1 MQSPY
6 PLQILS
12 VLLFLFFSQIC
23 NSQRPDNNF
32 SVNIGLQTSV
42 GPTVEGEIK
51 SEIQNL
57 YVQYFPYKRYRNPAL
72 RIRIN
77 YIYHISEIFG
87 LGIESGLTVHYS
99 EKYYDGV
106 YRTTIAIPVMFKI
119 SAGKQIKDKARLDL
133 SLLGGYNYL
142 NIDQFPYRDKG
153 GFMCDIQLGYKFR
166 SRASLSIG
174 YELQV
179 DNDSYIHVPVT
190 PSSYNIQE
198 TFKYQQKRRQIF
210 FSFGLVF

>member
-1 MQSPY
+1 MRSPY

-23 NSQRPDNNF
+23 NSRRRNNDF

-77 YIYHISEIFG
+77 NTYHISEIFG
-87 LGIESGLTVHYS
+87 LGFESGLTVHYS
-99 EKYYDGV
+99 EKYFDGV
-106 YRTTIAIPVMFKI
+106 YRTTIAIPIMLKI
-119 SAGKQIKDKARLDL
+119 CAGKQIKDKARLDL
-133 SLLGGYNYL
+133 SFLGGYNYL
-142 NIDQFPYRDKG
+142 NIDQFPYRDMG
-153 GFMCDIQLGYKFR
+153 GFIYDIQLGCKFR

-179 DNDSYIHVPVT
+179 DNDSYIHVPAT

-198 TFKYQQKRRQIF
+198 TFKYQQKRRQIYL
-210 FSFGLVF
+210 SFGLVF

>member
-1 MQSPY
+1 MSLTG
-6 PLQILS
+6 PLQILFFI
-12 VLLFLFFSQIC
+12 LFVFFSLVC
-23 NSQRPDNNF
+23 NSQKPNKSF

-42 GPTVEGEIK
+42 GPTVESEIK

-77 YIYHISEIFG
+77 NTYNISEIFG

-99 EKYYDGV
+99 EKYYDGI
-106 YRTTIAIPVMFKI
+106 YRTTIAIPVMLKI
-119 SAGKQIKDKARLDL
+119 SVGKQLKEKARVDI
-133 SLLGGYNYL
+133 SFLGGYNYL

-153 GFMCDIQLGYKFR
+153 GFIYDIELGYKFN
-166 SRASLSIG
+166 SKTHISTG

-179 DNDSYIHVPVT
+179 DNDSYTHVPANPGPGNT
-190 PSSYNIQE
+190 QE
-198 TFKYQQKRRQIF
+198 TLKYQQKRRQIYL
-210 FSFGLVF
+210 SFGLIF

>member
-1 MQSPY
+1 MSLPG
-6 PLQILS
+6 PLQA
-12 VLLFLFFSQIC
+12 LFFALFVFFSQIC
-23 NSQRPDNNF
+23 NSQEPKNNF

-77 YIYHISEIFG
+77 NTYHISEIFG

-99 EKYYDGV
+99 EKYYDGF
-106 YRTTIAIPVMFKI
+106 YRTTIAIPAMFKI
-119 SAGKQIKDKARLDL
+119 SAGKQIKDKARLEL

-142 NIDQFPYRDKG
+142 NIDQFPYRDAG
-153 GFMCDIQLGYKFR
+153 GFIYDIQLGCKFR

-179 DNDSYIHVPVT
+179 DNDSYTHVPAT

-198 TFKYQQKRRQIF
+198 TFKYQQKRRQLF

>member
-1 MQSPY
+1 MSLPG
-6 PLQILS
+6 PLQTLFLILS
-12 VLLFLFFSQIC
+12 VFFGLIC
-23 NSQRPDNNF
+23 NSQEPNKNF

-51 SEIQNL
+51 SGIQNL

-77 YIYHISEIFG
+77 NTYKISEIFR

-106 YRTTIAIPVMFKI
+106 YRTTIAIPIMVKI
-119 SAGKQIKDKARLDL
+119 SGGKQIKKTRIEI
-133 SLLGGYNYL
+133 SFLGGYNYL

-153 GFMCDIQLGYKFR
+153 GFIYDIRLGCKFN
-166 SRASLSIG
+166 SKTYLSTG
-174 YELQV
+174 FELQV
-179 DNDSYIHVPVT
+179 DNNSYTHVPT
-190 PSSYNIQE
+190 NPGPGNIQE
-198 TFKYQQKRRQIF
+198 TFKYQQKRRQIYL
-210 FSFGLVF
+210 SFGLVF

>member
-1 MQSPY
+1 MQFPF

-12 VLLFLFFSQIC
+12 VILFLFFSQIC
-23 NSQRPDNNF
+23 NSQEPNNNF
-32 SVNIGLQTSV
+32 SVNIGLQTSI

-57 YVQYFPYKRYRNPAL
+57 YVQYFPYKRYRNSAL

-77 YIYHISEIFG
+77 NTYHISEIFG

-106 YRTTIAIPVMFKI
+106 YRTTFAIPVMFKI
-119 SAGKQIKDKARLDL
+119 SAGKKIKDKTRLDL

-153 GFMCDIQLGYKFR
+153 GFIYDIQLGCKFR

-179 DNDSYIHVPVT
+179 DNDSYTHVPT
-190 PSSYNIQE
+190 NPSPYDIQE